1 MQNLLPF
8 SSKSTHQYCK
18 SLLMGE
24 RTEHLYA
31 IALDNKCVILG
42 AREISEGTLTEVN
55 AYPRKI
61 IKTALNY
68 NANAIILCHNHPG
81 RANQPSKADIEST
94 RKIKFLLNTLGI
106 GMLDHIIV
114 CGSNTYSMALHRDI
128 GDEEQAKVS
137 KKTEGRQKEEGR
149 EKEKS
154 RLIEKTR
161 SSLRTAGLFFLSN
174 SLLMLPGFPDPAG
187 RLPPRRPHESAR
199 PAVKNG
205 RIRRC

>member
-1 MQNLLPF
+1 MLNLLSF

-61 IKTALNY
+61 IETALNY

-81 RANQPSKADIEST
+81 RANQPAKADIEST

-106 GMLDHIIV
+106 CMLDHIIV

-137 KKTEGRQKEEGR
+137 KKNRRQAKR
-149 EKEKS
+149 
-154 RLIEKTR
+154 
-161 SSLRTAGLFFLSN
+161 
-174 SLLMLPGFPDPAG
+174 
-187 RLPPRRPHESAR
+187 RRPGKR
-199 PAVKNG
+199 KKPPD
-205 RIRRC
+205 